1 MAQRP
6 IIHGRN
12 MVETL
17 ILTYAQFE
25 LVTPSLEVREFV
37 AQRLEEEL
45 CALGYSFPVLGR
57 TYRDTVT
64 KILSEMFPEL
74 PAPELRGCF
83 LYDQVLDWLRSHKT
97 RVLRRSPELMPR
109 RDVERELR
117 GIAIRVIRTAVM
129 ATLYGSAMASV
140 SASS

>member
-1 MAQRP
+1 
-6 IIHGRN
+6 
-12 MVETL
+12 
-17 ILTYAQFE
+17 
-25 LVTPSLEVREFV
+25 
-37 AQRLEEEL
+37 
-45 CALGYSFPVLGR
+45 
-57 TYRDTVT
+57 
-64 KILSEMFPEL
+64 MFPEL